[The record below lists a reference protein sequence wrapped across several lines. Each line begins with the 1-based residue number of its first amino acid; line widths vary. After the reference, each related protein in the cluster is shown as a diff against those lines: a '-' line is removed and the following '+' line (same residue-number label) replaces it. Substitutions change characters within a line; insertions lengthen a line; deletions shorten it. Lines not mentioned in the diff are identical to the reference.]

1 MPAKGSDKKSAKTN
15 TIELA
20 PVLGLYF
27 KNMKTRIFSKVCGLM
42 LFIPLLGFSQN
53 NIKGTVKGIDGNRI
67 SGVQVEIQETFFKT
81 YTNQE
86 GAFVFSKLNAGTY
99 KLNFSSLGFVPFT
112 KSIEIENADLE
123 FTVVLSKHAQLI
135 EEVTVSAIRANE
147 KIPTTYSEVKL
158 KEIERNNFG
167 QDLPY
172 ILNSLPSTVV
182 TSDAGAGVGYS
193 GIRIRGV
200 DPTRTNVTINGIPV
214 NDSESHGVYW
224 VNMPDFA
231 SSLNYIQVQ
240 RGVGTSSNGAS
251 AFGASI
257 NMQTNS
263 LNKEAYGIIDNSSGS
278 FNTIKN
284 TVKVGTGLLNDKFII
299 DARLSMI
306 KSDGYIDRS
315 ASELKSYYLSGVWL
329 GEKSNLRATIF
340 SGKEK
345 TAQAWYGTPES
356 VINGSQEEITAYADR
371 NWIYGSDRDNLLTS
385 GRKYNYY
392 TYDNEV
398 DNYQQDHYQLH
409 FNHVFNNNLKFSS
422 AAHYT
427 RGKGYYEQYKAD
439 EDFSDYGFA
448 PIILSQDTINTTDLI
463 RRKWLDNHFYGGIF
477 SLAYAK
483 NGLDLTFGGG
493 ANQYE
498 GGHFGEVIWSEYSSD
513 SKIRDRYYDNDAQKQ
528 EAHSYLKGTYKTGPL
543 TVYGDLQYRY
553 IDYTFLGVDEVDG
566 AIKDIEQTR
575 IFNFINPKF
584 GLMYDFDERNN
595 AYASLAIAN
604 REPVR
609 KDFREST
616 PQNQPKTENLVN
628 LEAGYRFKGQDLMV
642 NANMYYMHYN
652 DQLVLTGQINDVGD
666 YTRTNVDISYRA
678 GIELEAGYRL
688 SKKLSLTGNTTLSN
702 NKIKEFNEFVDNYD
716 VGGQDTISHT
726 NTDLAFSP
734 NIVASVGLQYEPLE
748 DLTINFSGKHVGD
761 QFLDNTST
769 ETRKLNAY
777 TTFNLQM
784 EYTLEGL
791 LFEEMTFGLLVNNIF
806 NELYENNGYTWGY
819 IYGGETTVENFYFPQ
834 AGRNLML
841 RVLIKL

>member
-1 MPAKGSDKKSAKTN
+1 MPAKGSDKKIAKTN

-42 LFIPLLGFSQN
+42 LFMPLLGFSQN

-67 SGVQVEIQETFFKT
+67 SGVQVQIQETFFKT
-81 YTNQE
+81 YTNKE
-86 GAFVFSKLNAGTY
+86 GAFEFSKLEAGEY
-99 KLNFSSLGFVPFT
+99 VLDLSSYGYSP
-112 KSIEIENADLE
+112 
-123 FTVVLSKHAQLI
+123 LSKTVQLANGDQEI
-135 EEVTVSAIRANE
+135 TIFLSKYSQLMDEVTVSAIRANE
-147 KIPTTYSEVKL
+147 KTPTTYSEIKL

-172 ILNSLPSTVV
+172 ILNSTPSTVV
-182 TSDAGAGVGYS
+182 TSDAGAGVGYT

-200 DPTRTNVTINGIPV
+200 DPTRTNVTINGVPL
-214 NDSESHGVYW
+214 NDPESHGVYW
-224 VNMPDFA
+224 VNMPDL
-231 SSLNYIQVQ
+231 SSSVNNIQVQ

-257 NMQTNS
+257 NINTNII
-263 LNKEAYGIIDNSSGS
+263 NKEAYGTLDNSFGS
-278 FNTIKN
+278 FNTLKH
-284 TVKVGTGLLNDKFII
+284 TVKAGTGLLNDKFII
-299 DARLSMI
+299 DTRLSMI
-306 KSDGYIDRS
+306 KSDGYVDRS
-315 ASELKSYYLSGVWL
+315 VSNLKSYYLSGVLL
-329 GEKSNLRATIF
+329 GENSSLRATLF

-356 VINGSQEEITAYADR
+356 VINENQEEIIAYADR
-371 NWIYGSDRDNLLTS
+371 NYIYGSDRDNLLTS

-398 DNYQQDHYQLH
+398 DDYQQDHYQLH
-409 FNHVFNNNLKFSS
+409 FNHSFNNDLKLST

-427 RGKGYYEQYKAD
+427 RGRGYFEQFKAG
-439 EDFSDYGFA
+439 EDFDDYGFA
-448 PIILSQDTINTTDLI
+448 PIILSSDTIDTTDLI
-463 RRKWLDNHFYGGIF
+463 RRRWLDNHFYGGVF
-477 SLAYAK
+477 SLVYDREP
-483 NGLDLTFGGG
+483 LSLIFGGG
-493 ANQYE
+493 ANQYI
-498 GGHFGEVIWSEYSSD
+498 GGHFGEVVWAEYSSD
-513 SKIRDRYYDNDAQKQ
+513 SQIRDRYYDNEAEKF
-528 EAHSYLKGTYKTGPL
+528 EAHTYLKSTYKHGDL
-543 TVYGDLQYRY
+543 TLFGDLQYRH
-553 IDYTFLGVDEVDG
+553 IDYTFLGIDDVNGSIQEVD
-566 AIKDIEQTR
+566 QTR
-575 IFNFINPKF
+575 TFDFFNPKV

-595 AYASLAIAN
+595 SYISLAVAN

-609 KDFREST
+609 KDFRENT
-616 PQNQPKTENLVN
+616 PENQPKIENLVN
-628 LEAGYRFKGQDLMV
+628 LEAGYRYKGQNLMV
-642 NANMYYMHYN
+642 NANMYYMHYT

-666 YTRTNVDISYRA
+666 YTRTNVDISYRS
-678 GIELEAGYRL
+678 GVELEAGYRL

-716 VGGQDTISHT
+716 VGGQDTIAHT

-734 NIVASVGLQYEPLE
+734 NIVATAGFQYEPLE

-769 ETRKLNAY
+769 ETRKLNAF

-784 EYTLEGL
+784 EYTLEDL
-791 LFEEMTFGLLVNNIF
+791 LFEEMTFGLSVNNIF

-819 IYGGETTVENFYFPQ
+819 IYGGERTVENFYYPQ

-841 RVLIKL
+841 RLLIKL